1 MLKMANETLLF
12 FPCFPC
18 RMDTDISMGM
28 GMNTVTGAPPTTIY
42 PHSATLFAAISA
54 CVFVTIGVL
63 GE

>member
-1 MLKMANETLLF
+1 
-12 FPCFPC
+12 
-18 RMDTDISMGM
+18 MDMDMGM
-28 GMNTVTGAPPTTIY
+28 GMATGYIQDADMQMDEPAAATQSIY